1 MISVKK
7 LIRLIE
13 RRGATQGEVE
23 VAVKLPQGRI
33 SKWLGGQGEPS
44 LRQGLRLARW
54 FGVPLEWLADDTLDE
69 LPVEGMD
76 GGQFRTIAAISSF
89 LGPHE
94 SLRRLLVSPGDDGRK
109 EVDVSK
115 KSTEI

>member
-13 RRGATQGEVE
+13 RRGTTQGDVE

-54 FGVPLEWLADDTLDE
+54 FAVPLEWLADDEMDE
-69 LPVEGMD
+69 LPPEEADNGRL
-76 GGQFRTIAAISSF
+76 RTIAAILAF
-89 LGPHE
+89 LGPRE
-94 SLRRLLVSPGDDGRK
+94 ALRRLLVPPGGDGRK
-109 EVDVSK
+109 EVDVLKQSV
-115 KSTEI
+115 EI